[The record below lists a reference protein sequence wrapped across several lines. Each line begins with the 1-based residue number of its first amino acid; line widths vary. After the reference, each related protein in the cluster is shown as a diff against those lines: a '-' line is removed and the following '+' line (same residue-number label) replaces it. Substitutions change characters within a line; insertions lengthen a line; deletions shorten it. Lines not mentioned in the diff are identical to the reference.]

1 MPTWLGVAL
10 ATSFALVAV
19 HRAVHRDIPGGLMA
33 AGMAAMAAGMGGI
46 GPDSV
51 HGPWWAA
58 GFAAV
63 AIWPLASRHRAAQVC
78 GGPLAHLL
86 GGVAMIY
93 MCALPSM
100 RGMHGPSVDAATVS
114 GAEAELTAQASE
126 LVPGAGHLGHHGMA
140 ASGPLSLP
148 GAAQLGIP
156 GPTGA
161 GLALLGWALA
171 CYFLLGTVTAL
182 TRRDAEGALA
192 TPRLAVLGEA
202 LMGFGTVVMLI
213 ALT

>member
-1 MPTWLGVAL
+1 MPSWLGVGL
-10 ATSFALVAV
+10 AAAFTLVAV
-19 HRAVHRDIPGGLMA
+19 HRGVRRDVPGSLMA
-33 AGMAAMAAGMGGI
+33 AGMAVMSAGMGGL
-46 GPDSV
+46 GSVFV

-63 AIWPLASRHRAAQVC
+63 ALWPLVSPHRAGQVC

-100 RGMHGPSVDAATVS
+100 QAGGAGGAA
-114 GAEAELTAQASE
+114 LTANTVA
-126 LVPGAGHLGHHGMA
+126 LAPTGHHHGA
-140 ASGPLSLP
+140 AALGPINLP

-156 GPTGA
+156 G
-161 GLALLGWALA
+161 LLGATLTVLGWGLA

-182 TRRDAEGALA
+182 TRRDAAGVLA
-192 TPRLAVLGEA
+192 APRVAVLGEA
-202 LMGFGTVVMLI
+202 LMGFGTVVMLV
-213 ALT
+213 AFT